1 METGTKELVICS
13 AYFPGDTTF
22 PPPNE
27 VRKLVAFCRGK
38 NLQLL
43 VACDANSHHTTWGST
58 DINER
63 DLERLANSIGQ
74 AIVSAYH
81 ENCPLRKKSDNRK
94 VSWWNSKLEK
104 LRKEVRKKFNRAKS
118 AGEWEVYR
126 QILTLY
132 NKEVR
137 KAKRES
143 WENFCS
149 SIEDAASGT
158 RLHKILS
165 REPSL
170 TLGSVK
176 RSDGT
181 YTASGAETLK
191 IMADT
196 HFPDHV
202 LIDSAS
208 AEEGNFT
215 SRLKRPSKECWK
227 FVNKLVTASVV
238 RRAVLSFLPY
248 KAPGDD
254 EIFPALLQHGLEFLM
269 SYLIRLFRSS
279 LAWNFI
285 PSNWRKVKVVYIPKA
300 GKTDS
305 QPKSFE

>member
-13 AYFPGDTTF
+13 AYFPGDAMF

-63 DLERLANSIGQ
+63 GEHLFDFILEEALFVLNRGSVPTFVTKNRAEVLDIKLCSQYLSTKITDWRVSDTPSGSDHRNIQFNIELGGKPIQEYRNPRLTDWDGYKLSLQRNLRSINVNVNNHEDLERLANSMGQ

-81 ENCPLRKKSDNRK
+81 DENCPLRKKSDNRK

-104 LRKEVRKKFNRAKS
+104 LRKEVRKKFNGAKS

-170 TLGSVK
+170 
-176 RSDGT
+176 
-181 YTASGAETLK
+181 
-191 IMADT
+191 I
-196 HFPDHV
+196 
-202 LIDSAS
+202 
-208 AEEGNFT
+208 
-215 SRLKRPSKECWK
+215 C
-227 FVNKLVTASVV
+227 
-238 RRAVLSFLPY
+238 
-248 KAPGDD
+248 
-254 EIFPALLQHGLEFLM
+254 
-269 SYLIRLFRSS
+269 
-279 LAWNFI
+279 
-285 PSNWRKVKVVYIPKA
+285 
-300 GKTDS
+300 
-305 QPKSFE
+305 